1 MMIVLMMMMSEV
13 EEKKKKSVEV
23 ETALDTA
30 VEMYRSRLGF
40 DVKFVR
46 GNGVWTVL
54 SPQFF
59 HNRKTG

>member
-46 GNGVWTVL
+46 GNGV
-54 SPQFF
+54 
-59 HNRKTG
+59 